1 MANESVAMH
10 TEPCLFA
17 GLPVTPPRG
26 RACGCAVAAM
36 TVCPEPVDPDGE
48 RGDGQPTCGQELQ
61 ATVKVYMAFRDG
73 AWVVTDVNDEQV
85 SLYCSEDHQLVE
97 DGLGSEPDASVAHE
111 AGRALAALL
120 P

>member
-1 MANESVAMH
+1 MDENE
-10 TEPCLFA
+10 TI
-17 GLPVTPPRG
+17 
-26 RACGCAVAAM
+26 

-48 RGDGQPTCGQELQ
+48 RGDGTPTCGQELQ

-85 SLYCSEDHQLVE
+85 ALYCSEDHLLVE
-97 DGLGSEPDASVAHE
+97 DGLGSEPDPHVAYQ
-111 AGRALAALL
+111 AAQALAAML